1 MTLKRLFFTPI
12 LIISM
17 GLNIIGQTKER
28 AFLCAFMDGGAQDLR
43 YCVSSDGYHFVQVN
57 EGKTI
62 LKSTMGGKIL
72 RDPQIIKDKN
82 GIYHLITTNA
92 WAGRSFGMWDSED
105 LIHWKNER
113 VITVAPENADKTW
126 APEAIFNEKDDNYVL
141 YWTSSLG
148 NDNSSWSIYYATTTD
163 FNTFSEPAILM
174 RSDQIILDANIV
186 KYCGNKYYMFYRYT
200 DQVWRKESDYLLG
213 SYTNPT
219 LIIDANGEGPFV
231 YKVSDTKWNMV
242 WDYYREN
249 GGWYGL
255 AESENLTDWTWL
267 TTKSK
272 PFYTEKVSFPLG
284 VRHGSIISIT
294 HSEMKKIL
302 NAKFDNDSF
311 NPVNNTL
318 K

>member
-1 MTLKRLFFTPI
+1 MKLKQLFFTTA
-12 LIISM
+12 LIISIASNLYAQAKR
-17 GLNIIGQTKER
+17 G

-43 YCVSSDGYHFVQVN
+43 YCVSDDGYHFSQVN

-72 RDPQIIKDKN
+72 RDPQIIKDKKST
-82 GIYHLITTNA
+82 YHLITTNA
-92 WAGRSFGMWDSED
+92 WTGREIGLWDSKD

-113 VITVAPENADKTW
+113 VVTVAPENADKTW
-126 APEAIFNEKDDNYVL
+126 APEAIFNEKGNNYL
-141 YWTSSLG
+141 FYWTSSLG

-163 FNTFSEPAILM
+163 FKTFSEPAILM
-174 RSDQIILDANIV
+174 SSDQIILDANIV
-186 KYCGNKYYMFYRYT
+186 KCNENKYYMFYRYT
-200 DQVWRKESDYLLG
+200 DQVWRKESDRLLG
-213 SYTNPT
+213 NYTNPV

-231 YKVSDTKWNMV
+231 YKVSDKKWNMV

-272 PFYTEKVSFPLG
+272 PFYTEKISFPLG
-284 VRHGSIISIT
+284 VRHGSIIPIT
-294 HSEMKKIL
+294 PSQMKKIQKARF
-302 NAKFDNDSF
+302 NNDSII
-311 NPVNNTL
+311 
-318 K
+318 KQ

>member
-1 MTLKRLFFTPI
+1 MKLKRLVFTTA
-12 LIISM
+12 LIISIACYV
-17 GLNIIGQTKER
+17 NAQAKYD
-28 AFLCAFMDGGAQDLR
+28 AFLCAFMDGGVQDLR
-43 YCVSSDGYHFVQVN
+43 YCISSDGYQFVQVN
-57 EGKTI
+57 KGKSI
-62 LKSTMGGKIL
+62 LKSTVGGKIL

-92 WAGRSFGMWDSED
+92 WAGRSFGMWDSKD
-105 LIHWKNER
+105 LIHWVNER
-113 VITVAPENADKTW
+113 VVTVAPENADKTW
-126 APEAIFNEKDDNYVL
+126 APEAIFNEKDNNYL
-141 YWTSSLG
+141 FYWTSSLG
-148 NDNSSWSIYYATTTD
+148 NDNSSWSIYYATTSD
-163 FNTFSEPAILM
+163 FKTFSEPAILM

-186 KYCGNKYYMFYRYT
+186 RNSDSSYFMFYRYA
-200 DQVWRKESDYLLG
+200 DQVWRKESDRLPG
-213 SYTNPT
+213 NYTNPV

-231 YKVSDTKWNMV
+231 YKVSDKKWNMV
-242 WDYYREN
+242 WDYYKEN

-294 HSEMKKIL
+294 RSQMRKIQK
-302 NAKFDNDSF
+302 ARFDNDSF
-311 NPVNNTL
+311 KANSG